1 MRTNSVTSLYPGR
14 ARLAWLALLVTASCG
29 RCGAPAAKD
38 AAELLP
44 AQWTYALSTGP
55 LGQLATRLG
64 ATSQLAAQIPGG
76 EALGDNAR
84 ALSTQ
89 LGFDLTT
96 REGILQSGLDPER
109 GAAVT
114 LLEAGAG
121 NKPAWIAAFPL
132 SSEGT
137 FAQHLETT
145 LAGRA
150 GYPVRTDEPRA
161 NLHCVVFSRTGAT
174 GRIAYAIIH
183 GYGVVTFSA
192 DPAALLAEAVA
203 RAPEKSLAAD
213 PRLIHARTELDH
225 PDVLL
230 LSTSAN
236 PLLARLIGR
245 LPPGD
250 SAIGISLLPDG
261 AQVRVT
267 QDLPEAHRAEVRSLL
282 APPERD
288 AFQTPLGPLEVR
300 VNAAPAKLPALLA
313 QVPFLREPLANLRAA
328 FVKNGADLDR
338 DLFGALSP
346 GAALSIELSPSAN
359 LGRALDPSAMD
370 LRNHSPFDVIHLYAV
385 AAARDPEAVR
395 KGFTALALALPAV
408 GITAVRSAEKKSASG
423 GMLDEWS
430 TTYPGGEG
438 VRFGI
443 FVPGRDLCGQSAPAR
458 TQALVYAIGGVGSL
472 ENVLASRLNCA
483 PASLSEA
490 VRTKAP
496 SQLLDGGHTAPLEA
510 VSEPL
515 VQLQLDL
522 GALASS
528 IAKLPDTAYG
538 SGPQVFV
545 ARSLVSQIVVPMQ
558 RLRASAEVRP
568 AERGVAASLR
578 LRVMSPPANGT
589 PQ

>member
-1 MRTNSVTSLYPGR
+1 MKTTSVTLLHPGR
-14 ARLAWLALLVTASCG
+14 SPLLWLALLVTASCG

-44 AQWTYALSTGP
+44 AQWTYALATGP
-55 LGQLATRLG
+55 LGQLAVRLG

-76 EALGDNAR
+76 EALGDNVR

-96 REGILQSGLDPER
+96 REGVLQSGLDPDR
-109 GAAVT
+109 GAAVA
-114 LLEAGAG
+114 LLETGAG

-132 SSEGT
+132 SSDET

-145 LAGRA
+145 LASRA

-161 NLHCVVFSRTGAT
+161 NLHCVVFSRTGTAE
-174 GRIAYAIIH
+174 RIGYAIIH
-183 GYGVVTFSA
+183 GYGVVTFSP

-203 RAPEKSLAAD
+203 RAPEKSLAAN
-213 PRLIHARTELDH
+213 PRLIHARTELEH

-250 SAIGISLLPDG
+250 SALGLSLMPDG
-261 AQVRVT
+261 VQVRVT
-267 QDLPEAHRAEVRSLL
+267 QDLPEARRGELRALF
-282 APPERD
+282 APPEHD
-288 AFQTPLGPLEVR
+288 AFQTPLGPLQVR
-300 VNAAPAKLPALLA
+300 VNGAPAKVPALLA
-313 QVPFLREPLANLRAA
+313 QFPLLREPLANLRAA

-346 GAALSIELSPSAN
+346 GAALSVELSPTAN

-395 KGFTALALALPAV
+395 KGFAALAQALPAV
-408 GITAVRSAEKKSASG
+408 GVTAVRSAEKKSASG
-423 GMLDEWS
+423 GTLDEWT

-483 PASLSEA
+483 PAALSEP

-496 SQLLDGGHTAPLEA
+496 AQLLDGGHGPPLE
-510 VSEPL
+510 VTSEPL
-515 VQLQLDL
+515 LQVQLDL

-528 IAKLPDTAYG
+528 LGKLPDTAYG

-568 AERGVAASLR
+568 AERGLAASLR
-578 LRVMSPPANGT
+578 LRVMSPPANGA
-589 PQ
+589 P